1 MRYEID
7 SMSQINLMRI
17 EIAWVQSVFTRV
29 GILIATLKVY
39 SNEVQTILDL
49 SLRV

>member
-7 SMSQINLMRI
+7 HMSRINLMRI

-29 GILIATLKVY
+29 C
-39 SNEVQTILDL
+39 
-49 SLRV
+49 SLFWEL